1 MDADVMDDPVGLG
14 ESLKCTVRV
23 RTLELPYRICKGMLR
38 ENVVLEL
45 NGMEKCCSTVLT
57 TVLEIPSV
65 LLKVIVH
72 RILILLCLVTVG
84 TDELSI
90 SVLGIV
96 KGHAVNFGGQG
107 ASNLLAT
114 ATATATALKKGLFT

>member
-1 MDADVMDDPVGLG
+1 MDADVMDDPVRLG

-84 TDELSI
+84 TNELSI
-90 SVLGIV
+90 IILSIIE
-96 KGHAVNFGGQG
+96 GHAVMNFGGQG
-107 ASNLLAT
+107 ASNLPGA
-114 ATATATALKKGLFT
+114 ALKKALIT

>member
-1 MDADVMDDPVGLG
+1 MV
-14 ESLKCTVRV
+14 LK
-23 RTLELPYRICKGMLR
+23 LD
-38 ENVVLEL
+38 
-45 NGMEKCCSTVLT
+45 GMEKLRSTVLT

-72 RILILLCLVTVG
+72 RILILLCLVAVG

-96 KGHAVNFGGQG
+96 EGHAVMNFGGQG
-107 ASNLLAT
+107 ASNLPA
-114 ATATATALKKGLFT
+114 AAAATATALKKGLFT